1 MNKKE
6 NKPTGDI
13 GEQIA
18 AEYLEKLGYKILERN
33 LKLFC
38 GEIDILAQD
47 GDYLV
52 VVEVKTKSNLDFG
65 APYEMVNFK
74 KRRKL
79 FNLARALSARFPGQD
94 IRVDVVSIETN
105 NTPAKIEHFQN
116 ILEA

>member
-1 MNKKE
+1 MEPRK
-6 NKPTGDI
+6 
-13 GEQIA
+13 
-18 AEYLEKLGYKILERN
+18 KLGQAGEN
-33 LKLFC
+33 LAKKYLQKKGLKVLASNLRFPF